1 MNAHSIQSYAHCRV
15 LLADDD
21 AAIRNSTALA
31 IRKVYSCQ
39 VEAVASGEEALKSF
53 FTARPDLALLDL
65 EMPGMDGFELCERIR
80 QMSDVPII
88 FLTAFGSEAH
98 RVKGLQV
105 GADDYV
111 VKPFS
116 KDELVARVEASLRRA
131 SMPPVQRDEQ
141 IYADPVLTIDHRAHL
156 VTVRGN
162 EISLSP
168 LEYRLLTALLRHPG
182 QVLSHTQLLDLAW
195 GPNSTETSLDSVRLY
210 ISYIRSKI
218 EEDPKRPTLIETVR
232 EFGYRYVRPLR
243 NSERAAA

>member
-1 MNAHSIQSYAHCRV
+1 MTSMPSLILV
-15 LLADDD
+15 VDDEPDILALVQTRLEM
-21 AAIRNSTALA
+21 AGYETITA
-31 IRKVYSCQ
+31 
-39 VEAVASGEEALKSF
+39 ESGEEALKCF

-98 RVKGLQV
+98 RVEGLHV
-105 GADDYV
+105 GADDYI

-116 KDELVARVEASLRRA
+116 KDELVARVEANLRRA

-162 EISLSP
+162 EVSLSP

-182 QVLSHTQLLDLAW
+182 QVLSHTQLLGLAW
-195 GPNSTETSLDSVRLY
+195 GPNSDETSTDSVRLY
-210 ISYIRSKI
+210 ISYIRGKI

-232 EFGYRYVRPLR
+232 EFGYRYVRPLG
-243 NSERAAA
+243 NSKRTAIAA

>member
-1 MNAHSIQSYAHCRV
+1 MPPKILVVDDEPDILELVETR
-15 LLADDD
+15 LAM
-21 AAIRNSTALA
+21 AGYETITA
-31 IRKVYSCQ
+31 
-39 VEAVASGEEALKSF
+39 ESGEEALKSF
-53 FTARPDLALLDL
+53 FTNRPDLALLDL

-105 GADDYV
+105 GADDYI

-116 KDELVARVEASLRRA
+116 KNELVARVEANLRRA
-131 SMPPVQRDEQ
+131 SMPSIQRDEE

-156 VTVRGN
+156 VSVRGS

-168 LEYRLLTALLRHPG
+168 LEYRLLTALLKHPG

-195 GPNSTETSLDSVRLY
+195 GPNSNETSTDSVRLY
-210 ISYIRSKI
+210 ISYIRGKI
-218 EEDPKRPTLIETVR
+218 EEDPKRPRLIETVR
-232 EFGYRYVRPLR
+232 EFGYRYVRPLG
-243 NSERAAA
+243 NSERATAA